1 MYPNTCTKVT
11 IVYFPV
17 FSALFFNGKKEGL
30 QVYCRPLLVYVKR
43 RIIPRLFFHTSFF
56 LLGTQGFLIDGFPL
70 DDEQAEAF
78 VSDIGQPT
86 AVILLEANDTIL
98 VERLKKR
105 FEKIVKNRRNFFLI
119 FFLHRNNFDDTEEA
133 IKKRVENYNAK
144 TKSVAQKFNAK
155 VINAERPCDDIF
167 ADVQK
172 VMDAM

>member
-30 QVYCRPLLVYVKR
+30 QVYCPLVYVKR
-43 RIIPRLFFHTSFF
+43 RIIPRLFFHTSFL

-105 FEKIVKNRRNFFLI
+105 FEKIVKIGRKLFLI
-119 FFLHRNNFDDTEEA
+119 FSLQEQF
-133 IKKRVENYNAK
+133 
-144 TKSVAQKFNAK
+144 
-155 VINAERPCDDIF
+155 
-167 ADVQK
+167 
-172 VMDAM
+172 

>member
-30 QVYCRPLLVYVKR
+30 QVYCPLLVYVK
-43 RIIPRLFFHTSFF
+43 RLFFHTSFF

-105 FEKIVKNRRNFFLI
+105 FEKSLKIVEIFFLI
-119 FFLHRNNFDDTEEA
+119 FCLQEQF
-133 IKKRVENYNAK
+133 
-144 TKSVAQKFNAK
+144 
-155 VINAERPCDDIF
+155 
-167 ADVQK
+167 
-172 VMDAM
+172 

>member
-17 FSALFFNGKKEGL
+17 FSALFFNGKKRRLTSLLSSPANLCQGL
-30 QVYCRPLLVYVKR
+30 YHVYFSHL
-43 RIIPRLFFHTSFF
+43 IFSPRHSGLFDWWLSLGWWTSWGFRF
-56 LLGTQGFLIDGFPL
+56 GYRSTHGCNSSGSQRHNPCWKTQ
-70 DDEQAEAF
+70 
-78 VSDIGQPT
+78 
-86 AVILLEANDTIL
+86 
-98 VERLKKR
+98 KKVWKNR
-105 FEKIVKNRRNFFLI
+105 QKSSKIVLI
-119 FFLHRNNFDDTEEA
+119 FFYRNNFDDTEEA

-155 VINAERPCDDIF
+155 VINAERSSDDIF

>member
-17 FSALFFNGKKEGL
+17 FSALFFNGKKRRL
-30 QVYCRPLLVYVKR
+30 TSLL
-43 RIIPRLFFHTSFF
+43 SFPASLCQTKDYTTFIFSHLIF

-105 FEKIVKNRRNFFLI
+105 FEKIVKNRRNFFFK
-119 FFLHRNNFDDTEEA
+119 FFFTQE
-133 IKKRVENYNAK
+133 
-144 TKSVAQKFNAK
+144 QF
-155 VINAERPCDDIF
+155 
-167 ADVQK
+167 
-172 VMDAM
+172 